1 METVMFYYR
10 VKSTGQWCAAVLS
23 VSQKAWQERYA
34 AAIGID
40 LADLE
45 EVEAEQDPRSG
56 DFLKE
61 PPRPVVANRDDQ
73 LALVFEQIAKDPA
86 LAPATKTAIG
96 QAVAVLRSG
105 R

>member
-1 METVMFYYR
+1 
-10 VKSTGQWCAAVLS
+10 
-23 VSQKAWQERYA
+23 
-34 AAIGID
+34 
-40 LADLE
+40 
-45 EVEAEQDPRSG
+45 
-56 DFLKE
+56 
-61 PPRPVVANRDDQ
+61 VVANRDDQ